1 MVECQ
6 WDSVVLSPY
15 SPVLTGLE
23 LTFMCLTW
31 SNSSLFSTPGFV
43 VSPVGKR
50 ERGGERK
57 GKKSKTKKTTTTKK
71 HTHTHKKKTKTKMG
85 RREQG
90 NRKGGKEGRREEGI
104 KKDRRQDKKE
114 F

>member
-1 MVECQ
+1 M
-6 WDSVVLSPY
+6 LSPY

-23 LTFMCLTW
+23 LTFMCLTR
-31 SNSSLFSTPGFV
+31 SISSLFSTPCFV
-43 VSPVGKR
+43 VSPGGKR
-50 ERGGERK
+50 ERGGKRK
-57 GKKSKTKKTTTTKK
+57 EKKKNT
-71 HTHTHKKKTKTKMG
+71 HTHTKQTKTKMG
-85 RREQG
+85 RREKG